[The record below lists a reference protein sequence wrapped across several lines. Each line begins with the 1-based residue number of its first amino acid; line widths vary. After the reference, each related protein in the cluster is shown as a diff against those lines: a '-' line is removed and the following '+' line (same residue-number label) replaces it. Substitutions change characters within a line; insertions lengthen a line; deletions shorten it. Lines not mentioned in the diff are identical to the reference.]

1 VDVPSP
7 FDVVTATEKL
17 KRHKTPG
24 IGLIAAKLTTARSE
38 ELHQQW
44 RQSLV
49 LTIHKNFRCD
59 HSGGA
64 V

>member
-1 VDVPSP
+1 
-7 FDVVTATEKL
+7 
-17 KRHKTPG
+17 
-24 IGLIAAKLTTARSE
+24 
-38 ELHQQW
+38 LHQQW

-64 V
+64 VWGMYCLHPLEHWDRGLECNLWHAFILCLCCIVCR